1 MGAVAAGIAAAGSL
15 LGGIAGGKGA
25 KKAAKIQ
32 RAAVQDQIA
41 ATERNRDYQYSLNA
55 PTINQGQTASD
66 LFAGFI
72 GAGSDPAAS
81 QTALDTFRS
90 SSGYQDLVDEGLK
103 AVNANAYAKGMGRS
117 GATLKALQERGTT
130 LANQSSSG
138 WLNNLNT
145 LMNYGAQA
153 RGLVAG
159 VGTNSVNAIN
169 GATQTGADASSNAS
183 LVAGQNW
190 AQALQGIGQ
199 AAASAY
205 GSSYGSGS
213 GGGYTPAPTFGSG
226 PNPGAPYVLSY
237 GLNRNFA

>member
-1 MGAVAAGIAAAGSL
+1 MPVVAAGIGAAGSL
-15 LGGIAGGKGA
+15 LGGMAGGKGA
-25 KKAAKIQ
+25 KAAAKIQ
-32 RAAVQDQIA
+32 RKSVQDQIA

-55 PTINQGQTASD
+55 PTINQGGKASD

-72 GAGSDPAAS
+72 GAGDNPAAS
-81 QTALDTFRS
+81 REALDTFRTN
-90 SSGYQDLVDEGLK
+90 SGYQDLVDQGLK
-103 AVNANAYAKGMGRS
+103 AVNASAYAKGMGRS
-117 GATLKALQERGTT
+117 GQAFRRLQETGTS

-169 GATQTGADASSNAS
+169 NATQTGADASSNAS

-190 AQALQGIGQ
+190 AQALQGIGT
-199 AAASAY
+199 AAAKAY

-213 GGGYTPAPTFGSG
+213 GGAGGAFSPPPVYTTP
-226 PNPGAPYVLSY
+226 PYVPQNY
-237 GLNRNFA
+237 GLNRNYA

>member
-1 MGAVAAGIAAAGSL
+1 MSAVAAGISAAGSL

-55 PTINQGQTASD
+55 PTIATGQRATD
-66 LFAGFI
+66 LYAGFL
-72 GAGSDPAAS
+72 GAGDNPQAS
-81 QTALDTFRS
+81 ADALSTFRNS
-90 SSGYQDLVDEGLK
+90 TGYNDLVSEGLK

-117 GATLKALQERGTT
+117 GATYKALMDRGTS
-130 LANQSSSG
+130 LADRSAQG
-138 WLNNLNT
+138 WLGNLGT
-145 LMNYGAQA
+145 LINLGGQA

-169 GATQTGADASSNAS
+169 NATQTGADASANAS

-190 AQALQGIGQ
+190 AQALQGIGT

-205 GSSYGSGS
+205 GSSYGGGS
-213 GGGYTPAPTFGSG
+213 GGGGSFTLPPPYTTP
-226 PNPGAPYVLSY
+226 PYVPSY
-237 GLNRNFA
+237 GLNRNYA